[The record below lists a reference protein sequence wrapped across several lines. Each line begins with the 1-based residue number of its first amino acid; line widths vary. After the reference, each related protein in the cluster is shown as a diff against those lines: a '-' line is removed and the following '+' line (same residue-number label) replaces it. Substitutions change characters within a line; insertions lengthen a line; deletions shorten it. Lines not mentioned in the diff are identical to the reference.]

1 MGWSPGGRT
10 YMNIRVRTRSEIIHV
25 IQGWGAA
32 IQGVPQTYS
41 GAASLVYRVGLRENG
56 NGMHGVLYISPG
68 GETVLERYPSTYT
81 GAFN

>member
-41 GAASLVYRVGLRENG
+41 GAASLVLGWSKR
-56 NGMHGVLYISPG
+56 
-68 GETVLERYPSTYT
+68 
-81 GAFN
+81 